1 MRLTSK
7 GQVTVPLA
15 IRRKLGLEP
24 GTQVEFDIV
33 GGAVRMRKAERQDR
47 GATLIARMREAGRRA
62 GKPRLTTDQILALS
76 RGE

>member
-7 GQVTVPLA
+7 GQVTIPLE
-15 IRRKLGLEP
+15 IRRQLGLEP
-24 GTQVEFDIV
+24 GTHVEFDV
-33 GGAVRMRKAERQDR
+33 VAGTVRMRKADKQDR

-62 GKPRLTTDQILALS
+62 GRPRLTTDQILALT

>member
-7 GQVTVPLA
+7 GQVTIPLA
-15 IRRKLGLEP
+15 IRRKLGLGP

-33 GGAVRMRKAERQDR
+33 SGAVRMRKAEQQDR
-47 GATLIARMREAGRRA
+47 GAALIERMRAAGRRA
-62 GKPRLTTDQILALS
+62 GRPRLTTDQILALT

>member
-7 GQVTVPLA
+7 GQITIPLE

-24 GTQVEFDIV
+24 GTQVEFDVV
-33 GGAVRMRKAERQDR
+33 GGAVRIRKAEQQDR
-47 GATLIARMREAGRRA
+47 GATLVARMRDAGRRA
-62 GKPRLTTDQILALS
+62 GRPRLTTDQILALT

>member
-7 GQVTVPLA
+7 GQITIPLE

-24 GTQVEFDIV
+24 GTHVEFDIV
-33 GGAVRMRKAERQDR
+33 AGTVRLRKAQRQDR
-47 GATLIARMREAGRRA
+47 GATLVARMREAGRRA
-62 GKPRLTTDQILALS
+62 GRPRLTTDEILALT